1 MKNVSLLA
9 AIAAVFAAP
18 AFAEDFVLNGPDKGL
33 SLHEGP
39 ADLIAYYQP
48 AEEAGLLEVVATYA
62 PRDGAREPGRLVL
75 RMRDGDGVSFKLPG
89 IADVTYSFARAGE
102 DVTVRSFPEIL
113 TASAE

>member
-18 AFAEDFVLNGPDKGL
+18 VFAEDFVLNGPAKGL

-39 ADLIAYYQP
+39 ADLVAYYQP
-48 AEEAGLLEVVATYA
+48 TDEAGLLEVVATYA
-62 PRDGAREPGRLVL
+62 TRDGAREPGRLVM

-89 IADVTYSFARAGE
+89 IAGVTYSFARAGD
-102 DVTVRSFPEIL
+102 DVTVRSFAEIV

>member
-18 AFAEDFVLNGPDKGL
+18 AFAEDFVLNGPVKGM
-33 SLHEGP
+33 SLHEGR
-39 ADLIAYYQP
+39 ADLTAYYVP
-48 AEEAGLLEVVATYA
+48 AEEAGLVEVTATYA
-62 PRDGAREPGRLVL
+62 VRDGSGEPRRLVL

-89 IADVTYSFARAGE
+89 IPDVTYSFARAGD
-102 DVTVRSFPEIL
+102 DVTVRSFPEMR